1 VGYGRKIYRIRDDD
15 IKASQFG
22 DGFLDSADA
31 VCFDAHVLAKNQIDM
46 VDRRKKMY
54 ILILQDMR

>member
-1 VGYGRKIYRIRDDD
+1 VGYGRKIYGIRDDD
-15 IKASQFG
+15 IKASQFS

-31 VCFDAHVLAKNQIDM
+31 VCFDAHVLAKNQIRII
-46 VDRRKKMY
+46 DRRRGIY

>member
-1 VGYGRKIYRIRDDD
+1 VGYGRKIYCIRDDD
-15 IKASQFG
+15 IEASQFG

-31 VCFDAHVLAKNQIDM
+31 VCFDAHVLSKNQIEI
-46 VDRRKKMY
+46 VDGRRGMY

>member
-15 IKASQFG
+15 IKASQFS

-31 VCFDAHVLAKNQIDM
+31 VCFDAHVLAKNQIDV
-46 VDRRKKMY
+46 VDKRRGMY
-54 ILILQDMR
+54 ILIFQDMR